1 MKEQSLRRQA
11 LVTAGCNAAVRGLG
25 FGMRL
30 WVSRM
35 LGAEAVGVME
45 LASSAHML
53 ALTPAAAG
61 LPGAVSRLTARA
73 RPGDELLP
81 LYAGR
86 QLALAMTLLLT
97 PLLLLL
103 APRIAAWLGDGRTLP
118 SLYLFAPCMGLIGVS
133 SVYDGYCFGRGNAWP
148 PALSELAEQLVRL
161 LVSGMLLLGLPRLTI
176 AYRAAVPALATTLG
190 EALGLAV
197 MVGAVG
203 QLNGLRGDPRLPG
216 LRRQLLRLGM
226 PLMLTRLSH
235 TGLRAL
241 CGAIIP
247 LRLMAAGLSKSEA
260 VSRLG
265 MLNGMALP
273 LMLLPG
279 MLAGALGT
287 VGGPAA
293 ARCASLRAENRLALR
308 LLLPALGAGTA
319 CGGALYALAPVLAC
333 RLYRLPE
340 LAGLIRVLCPM
351 AMVLPLQQVLGGLM
365 TGLGLQRKALVAS
378 LLGAAV
384 TLMAT
389 WRWAARP
396 ALQIYGAGYASL
408 AGHGLTLL
416 CTLISFL
423 LREKQGAKAT
433 CHF

>member
-1 MKEQSLRRQA
+1 MKKQSLRRQA
-11 LVTAGCNAAVRGLG
+11 LVTAACNAAVRGLG

-30 WVSRM
+30 WLSRM

-45 LASSAHML
+45 LAGSAHML

-61 LPGAVSRLTARA
+61 LPGAVSRLTAKA
-73 RPGDELLP
+73 RPGEERLA
-81 LYAGR
+81 LYAAR
-86 QLALAMTLLLT
+86 QLAAALSLLLV
-97 PLLLLL
+97 PLLVLL

-118 SLYLFAPCMGLIGVS
+118 SLYLLAPSIGLIGIS
-133 SVYDGYCFGRGNAWP
+133 GVYDGYCFGRGNAWP
-148 PALSELAEQLVRL
+148 PALSELGEQLVRL
-161 LVSGMLLLGLPRLTI
+161 LVSMALLLTLPRLSI

-197 MVGAVG
+197 MLGAVG
-203 QLNGLRGDPRLPG
+203 PLGRLREDRRLPG
-216 LRRQLLRLGM
+216 LRRQLLRLGT

-260 VSRLG
+260 ISRLG
-265 MLNGMALP
+265 MLSGMAMP

-293 ARCASLRAENRLALR
+293 ARCASARMENRLALR
-308 LLLPALGAGTA
+308 LLLPALGAGA
-319 CGGALYALAPVLAC
+319 VCGGALYALSPVIAC
-333 RLYRLPE
+333 RVYRLPE
-340 LAGLIRVLCPM
+340 LSGLIRAMCPM
-351 AMVLPLQQVLGGLM
+351 ALMLPVQQVLGGLM
-365 TGLGLQRKALVAS
+365 TGLGLQKKALLAS
-378 LLGAAV
+378 LLGAAA
-384 TLMAT
+384 TLLAT
-389 WRWAARP
+389 FRWAASP
-396 ALQIYGAGYASL
+396 ALHIYGAGYASL
-408 AGHGLTLL
+408 VGHGLTLL
-416 CTLISFL
+416 CTLLSFL
-423 LREKQGAKAT
+423 LREKKDGASA